1 MFFAGTIRAAA
12 RDAAPW
18 PSGRGGY
25 DHDSHNLH
33 CLGQRTLACMYIVVG
48 GCSAAQQPFVL
59 LLLLLILLL
68 FIPGKRQL
76 RQFKRLGIASKL
88 KSG

>member
-1 MFFAGTIRAAA
+1 MSLEWRGQSSKCRQSRGGGPGRLWLLTAAGAVAAA
-12 RDAAPW
+12 A
-18 PSGRGGY
+18 
-25 DHDSHNLH
+25 
-33 CLGQRTLACMYIVVG
+33 
-48 GCSAAQQPFVL
+48 VL
-59 LLLLLILLL
+59 LLLLLLLLLLMLLL